1 MKATTKVPDKQDEN
15 RNRKPAARRTP
26 PVATQWK
33 PGQSGNPAGRPKS
46 LTLSE
51 AYRRELAKIDDT
63 DPQKRTP
70 AEVLA
75 ETMIKR
81 AKTGDVPA
89 LKEIADR
96 VEGKA
101 KQTITLS
108 TDRREQMERAIDRMV
123 ERAAADGH
131 TLTRTDATVALAAY
145 APEANH
151 LIQ

>member
-1 MKATTKVPDKQDEN
+1 MSKIVTDNQKEN
-15 RNRKPAARRTP
+15 TDARARSIANLKPF
-26 PVATQWK
+26 K
-33 PGQSGNPAGRPKS
+33 PGQSGNPQGRPKS
-46 LTLSE
+46 ITLSE
-51 AYRRELAKIDDT
+51 AYRKQLAMVDES
-63 DPQKRTP
+63 DPQKRSF

-101 KQTITLS
+101 KQTITL
-108 TDRREQMERAIDRMV
+108 TTERREQMERAIDRMV

-145 APEANH
+145 APEAHH